1 MKKRRVVNELVS
13 NVEHK
18 NPDTKKKETEATE
31 EKERQRTPTRPCSLI
46 YVQFF
51 FFVAEQKKKEREKAR
66 RKKTEENKDEEEAEE
81 NNRVISV
88 NIHGRVWHAH
98 H

>member
-1 MKKRRVVNELVS
+1 MVNELVS

-18 NPDTKKKETEATE
+18 NPDTKKKERNRSNRGERETEDADSSIVVDLCTI
-31 EKERQRTPTRPCSLI
+31 L
-46 YVQFF
+46 FF
-51 FFVAEQKKKEREKAR
+51 SVAEQKKKEDREKAR
-66 RKKTEENKDEEEAEE
+66 RKKTEENKEEEAEE

-98 H
+98 P